1 MELVEFFD
9 ELKKMLCFSDL
20 HKLDE
25 WKTLIQND
33 LTSQEWLESDS
44 SSGTDEE
51 NSGSDSNSESDEEQ
65 SRVQVD

>member
-1 MELVEFFD
+1 MGLVPFFD
-9 ELKKMLCFSDL
+9 ALKKMLCFTDL

-51 NSGSDSNSESDEEQ
+51 NSGSDSISEIGE
-65 SRVQVD
+65 

>member
-1 MELVEFFD
+1 
-9 ELKKMLCFSDL
+9 MLCFPDL
-20 HKLDE
+20 HKLDQ

-44 SSGTDEE
+44 SSDDEE

-65 SRVQVD
+65 SQVQVD